1 MALPKLLS
9 LLAVALAS
17 TASSASA
24 FGVFVQGLPNGG
36 NSIGQY
42 VISGQTY
49 WWLGINDG
57 AVPLDNASV
66 ADG

>member
-42 VISGQTY
+42 VISVQTY